1 MEQQPSSLH
10 PKVVEDILEF
20 VHVIGGKTDD
30 IARVLRLHAL
40 TEFFLDR
47 IIRLRMPQGSTIAD
61 DDRFSYYHKLQIV
74 TALDALDGNTI
85 GALRKLS
92 KVRNRCAHERK
103 PVVSAEELIEI
114 GSLFG
119 APFRK
124 ALNEFDGENREF
136 RALAWALFSSLSTQ
150 VTPNEIVGEQLRL
163 D

>member
-1 MEQQPSSLH
+1 M
-10 PKVVEDILEF
+10 
-20 VHVIGGKTDD
+20 
-30 IARVLRLHAL
+30 
-40 TEFFLDR
+40 
-47 IIRLRMPQGSTIAD
+47 
-61 DDRFSYYHKLQIV
+61 